1 MTTALIKTD
10 SGYEI
15 RVIQQTSG
23 IVGPRL
29 RKGDPT
35 PYPPHQ
41 ATDLEGAI
49 ELLGHWSIWLDAQNK
64 RLSKTRR
71 KRR

>member
-1 MTTALIKTD
+1 MTPALIKND